1 MQWGNQIV
9 DRKALQ
15 ALGVK
20 TLMFLQRAAAEE
32 LQSLQSEESRAVCV
46 SRWGEMILYHALI
59 I

>member
-15 ALGVK
+15 ALSVK

-32 LQSLQSEESRAVCV
+32 LPSLQSEESRVVYV
-46 SRWGEMILYHALI
+46 SR
-59 I
+59 